1 MTEEILYEIESMGIP
16 IQVIDK
22 TNVRHLR
29 FGNSIRQSS
38 INKEK
43 PFKLQTKYTRDMAKV
58 FDHYRDIPE
67 TILVLGLGAGTIP
80 TYLYHKFPKTKIY
93 VIEILPELKEIASNY
108 FSMPRN
114 ERLEVIIGDA
124 YDYINVG
131 VRRTALKETQIKFD
145 LIFMDVFGKNAIP
158 KKFRTEKFYARLYQL
173 TSADGYVAFNT
184 WVDPSSY
191 GNYIRKLKGV
201 FDTVIEE
208 CVPISGNHIAF
219 CK

>member
-1 MTEEILYEIESMGIP
+1 MTEEILYEVESMGVP

-22 TNVRHLR
+22 KNVRHLR

-38 INKEK
+38 INKAS
-43 PFKLQTKYTRDMAKV
+43 PFKLQTKYTRDIAKV
-58 FDHYRDIPE
+58 FDHYKDIPE
-67 TILVLGLGAGTIP
+67 NILVLGLGAGTIP
-80 TYLYHKFPKTKIY
+80 TYLYHRFPKTKIY
-93 VIEILPELKEIASNY
+93 VVEILPELKEIASNY
-108 FSMPRN
+108 FSMPKN

-158 KKFRTEKFYARLYQL
+158 KKFRTEKFYAGLYQL
-173 TSADGYVAFNT
+173 TSTDGYVAFNT

-191 GNYIRKLKGV
+191 GNYIRKLQNV
-201 FDTVIEE
+201 FDEVIEE

>member
-38 INKEK
+38 INKK
-43 PFKLQTKYTRDMAKV
+43 SPFKLQTKYTRDMAKV

-80 TYLYHKFPKTKIY
+80 SYLYHRFPKTKIY
-93 VIEILPELKEIASNY
+93 VVEILPELKEIASDY
-108 FSMPRN
+108 FSMPRD
-114 ERLEVIIGDA
+114 ERLEIVIGDA
-124 YDYINVG
+124 YDYI
-131 VRRTALKETQIKFD
+131 KETQIQFD
-145 LIFMDVFGKNAIP
+145 LIFMDVFSKNAIP
-158 KKFRTEKFYARLYQL
+158 KKFRTEEFYTGLKRLI
-173 TSADGYVAFNT
+173 SADGYVAFNT
-184 WVDPSSY
+184 WIDPSSY
-191 GNYIRKLKGV
+191 SNYIRKLQGV
-201 FDTVIEE
+201 FDGVIEE
-208 CVPISGNHIAF
+208 CVPKSGNHIAF